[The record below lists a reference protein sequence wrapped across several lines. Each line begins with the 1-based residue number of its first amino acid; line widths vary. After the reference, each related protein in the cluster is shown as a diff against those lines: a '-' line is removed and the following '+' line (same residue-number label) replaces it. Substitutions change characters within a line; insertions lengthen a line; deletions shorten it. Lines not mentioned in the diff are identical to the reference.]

1 MMTKL
6 RVVLADDHP
15 IVRAGLKAI
24 LQPEAGLMV
33 VADVTDGMAAIRVIT
48 ELQPDIFV
56 TDVELPLLGGIATT
70 EHVKGLYPNLQV
82 IALTAYETSA
92 HVRLMMKAGASGYI
106 LKRTASEDLV
116 RAIRTVGAGSTYI
129 DPALGFPPLDHGAGK
144 KGQRPLTPPP
154 DLSKREAEALQL
166 IALGFSM
173 KELAAKLGL
182 SPRTLE
188 TYKARAM
195 GKLGLRSRAD
205 IVVYATNQGWLE
217 ERMTSDA

>member
-1 MMTKL
+1 MMTQL

-24 LQPEAGLMV
+24 LQPETGLVV
-33 VADVTDGMAAIRVIT
+33 VADVADGRAAIRVIT
-48 ELQPDIFV
+48 ELEPDIFV
-56 TDVELPLLGGIATT
+56 TDVALPVLGGIATT
-70 EHVKGLYPNLQV
+70 EHVKGLYPNLHV
-82 IALTAYETSA
+82 MALTAYETSA
-92 HVRLMMKAGASGYI
+92 HVRLMMKAGASGYV
-106 LKRTASEDLV
+106 LKRTPSEDLV
-116 RAIRTVGAGSTYI
+116 RAIRTVGGGSTYI
-129 DPALGFPPLDHGAGK
+129 DPALGLPLHNGRGK
-144 KGQRPLTPPP
+144 SSPRLVAPPP

-173 KELAAKLGL
+173 KELAGKLGL

-205 IVVYATNQGWLE
+205 IVVYATSQGWLQE
-217 ERMTSDA
+217 

>member
-1 MMTKL
+1 MTKL

-24 LQPEAGLMV
+24 LQPEAGLVV
-33 VADVTDGMAAIRVIT
+33 VADVTDGMSAIRVIT
-48 ELQPDIFV
+48 ELEPDIFV
-56 TDVELPLLGGIATT
+56 TDIALPLLGGVATT
-70 EHVKGLYPNLQV
+70 ERVKGLYPNLHV

-92 HVRLMMKAGASGYI
+92 HVQLMMKAGASGYV
-106 LKRTASEDLV
+106 LKRTASADLV
-116 RAIRTVGAGSTYI
+116 RAIRTVAAGSTYI
-129 DPALGFPPLDHGAGK
+129 DPALGYPSLDRGPGK
-144 KGQRPLTPPP
+144 KGSRLLTPPP

>member
-1 MMTKL
+1 MTTKL

-24 LQPEAGLMV
+24 LQPEAGLVV
-33 VADVTDGMAAIRVIT
+33 VADVTDGIAAIRVIT
-48 ELQPDIFV
+48 ELEPDIFV
-56 TDVELPLLGGIATT
+56 TDIALPLLGGIATT

-82 IALTAYETSA
+82 LALTAFETSA
-92 HVRLMMKAGASGYI
+92 HVRLMMKAGASGYV
-106 LKRTASEDLV
+106 LKRTPSADLV
-116 RAIRTVGAGSTYI
+116 RAIRAVGAGSTYI
-129 DPALGFPPLDHGAGK
+129 DPALGYPLLDQGAGK
-144 KGQRPLTPPP
+144 KGSRPLAPPP
-154 DLSKREAEALQL
+154 DLSRREAEALQL

-217 ERMTSDA
+217 ERMTSGA

>member
-1 MMTKL
+1 MTTKL
-6 RVVLADDHP
+6 RVILADDHP

-24 LQPEAGLMV
+24 LQPEAGLEV
-33 VADVTDGMAAIRVIT
+33 VADVTDGMEAIRVIT

-56 TDVELPLLGGIATT
+56 TDVALPVLGGIATT

-92 HVRLMMKAGASGYI
+92 HVQLMMQAGASGYV
-106 LKRTASEDLV
+106 LKRTASADLV
-116 RAIRTVGAGSTYI
+116 RAIRVVAAGGRYI
-129 DPALGFPPLDHGAGK
+129 DPALGYPNLD
-144 KGQRPLTPPP
+144 KGLEKRAARALAPPP

-173 KELAAKLGL
+173 KELAARLGL

-205 IVVYATNQGWLE
+205 IVVYATRQGWLAE
-217 ERMTSDA
+217 

>member
-1 MMTKL
+1 MTTKL

-15 IVRAGLKAI
+15 IVLAGLKAI
-24 LQPEAGLMV
+24 LQPEAGLVV
-33 VADVTDGMAAIRVIT
+33 VADVTDGMAAVRAIT
-48 ELQPDIFV
+48 DLRPDVFV
-56 TDVELPLLGGIATT
+56 TDVALPLLGGIAAT
-70 EHVKGLYPNLQV
+70 EHVKSLYPSLQV

-92 HVRLMMKAGASGYI
+92 HVQLMLKAGASGYV
-106 LKRTASEDLV
+106 LKRTASADLV
-116 RAIRTVGAGSTYI
+116 RAIRAVAAGGRYL
-129 DPALGFPPLDHGAGK
+129 DPALGYPLLDKGAGK
-144 KGQRPLTPPP
+144 SGPRAFTPPP

-173 KELAAKLGL
+173 KELAARLGL

-205 IVVYATNQGWLE
+205 IVVYATSQGWLAE
-217 ERMTSDA
+217 

>member
-1 MMTKL
+1 MTKL

-24 LQPEAGLMV
+24 LQPEAGLVV

-48 ELQPDIFV
+48 ELEPDIFV
-56 TDVELPLLGGIATT
+56 TDVALPLLGGIATT
-70 EHVKGLYPNLQV
+70 EHVKGLYPKLQV
-82 IALTAYETSA
+82 LALTAYETSV
-92 HVRLMMKAGASGYI
+92 HVRLMMKAGASGYM

-116 RAIRTVGAGSTYI
+116 RAIRTVAAGSTYI
-129 DPALGFPPLDHGAGK
+129 DPALGYPLLDQGSTGK
-144 KGQRPLTPPP
+144 KGARPLTPPP

-217 ERMTSDA
+217 ER

>member
-1 MMTKL
+1 MTTKL

-15 IVRAGLKAI
+15 VVRAGLKAV
-24 LQPEAGLMV
+24 LQPETGLMV
-33 VADVTDGMAAIRVIT
+33 VADVTDGIAAIRVIT

-56 TDVELPLLGGIATT
+56 TDVSLPLLGGIATT
-70 EHVKGLYPNLQV
+70 EHVKGLYPKLHV

-92 HVRLMMKAGASGYI
+92 HVQLMMKAGASGYV
-106 LKRTASEDLV
+106 LKRTPSADLV
-116 RAIRTVGAGSTYI
+116 SAIRAVAAGSTYI
-129 DPALGFPPLDHGAGK
+129 DPALGYPLLAKTVGK
-144 KGQRPLTPPP
+144 RGPRPLTPPP

-205 IVVYATNQGWLE
+205 IVVYATTQGWLAE
-217 ERMTSDA
+217 